1 MTTHYRTKV
10 SCACGHMGEVHQSEN
25 DQPYSK
31 QWENYSITGFDGDD
45 YYIEG
50 FASLEEAIQK
60 MRPKCPSCGAIGL
73 IKAI

>member
-1 MTTHYRTKV
+1 
-10 SCACGHMGEVHQSEN
+10 MGEVRQSEN

-31 QWENYSITGFDGDD
+31 QWENYSITGFDGDG

-50 FASLEEAIQK
+50 FVSLEEAIQK
-60 MRPKCPSCGAIGL
+60 MRLKCPSCGEIGK